1 MTSPAVDHHVT
12 PPASLPEEPAASL
25 PEEPEA
31 SLPEADRASASVGG
45 GPARRGGRPL
55 SERAFLLFLLGPGV
69 VLMCCVVLYPL
80 IRSLVSAFFDESLL
94 TPGRTFVGLD
104 NVMAVLANEF
114 GPLVW
119 QTLIFTVGATV
130 FPFVIGLALALVLN
144 QSFRG
149 QQFLRGL
156 FLIPWLIPG
165 VVVSFLWMWIFDAN
179 YGVLNGILVSV
190 GAIDQPF
197 AWLFST
203 ETARAALIVAKTWNS
218 FPWIMV
224 MLLAGLQT
232 VPTELHEAAA
242 MDGAGP
248 IRRFFAVT
256 WPHISGVAGLVILLE
271 FIWNFQH
278 FDMIFVLT
286 GGGPAGTTST
296 FATEVYD
303 TAFKGFDLG
312 RAGALGLLWMLML
325 SVLVVAYVWLSERG
339 ERAERGGRGARRPVL
354 RTRRKDAGR

>member
-1 MTSPAVDHHVT
+1 MTTPTVNVLDAPASHGPEHLPSPA
-12 PPASLPEEPAASL
+12 PS
-25 PEEPEA
+25 
-31 SLPEADRASASVGG
+31 ASAS
-45 GPARRGGRPL
+45 RRGAPV
-55 SERAFLLFLLGPGV
+55 SERAFLFFLLGPGV
-69 VLMCCVVLYPL
+69 VLLCCVVLYPL
-80 IRSLVSAFFDESLL
+80 VRSLVSAFFDESLL
-94 TPGRTFVGLD
+94 TPGMTFVGFENIVD
-104 NVMAVLANEF
+104 VVSNEF
-114 GPLVW
+114 LPLVW

-149 QQFLRGL
+149 QRFLRGL

-179 YGVLNGILVSV
+179 YGVLNGLLVTS

-232 VPTELHEAAA
+232 VPNELHEAAA

-278 FDMIFVLT
+278 FDTIFVLT
-286 GGGPAGTTST
+286 GGGPAGSTST

-303 TAFKGFDLG
+303 TAFRGFDLG
-312 RAGALGLLWMLML
+312 HAGALGLLWMILL
-325 SVLVVAYVWLSERG
+325 SGLVVAYVWLSERG
-339 ERAERGGRGARRPVL
+339 ERADRAP
-354 RTRRKDAGR
+354 RTRKTRTEATR